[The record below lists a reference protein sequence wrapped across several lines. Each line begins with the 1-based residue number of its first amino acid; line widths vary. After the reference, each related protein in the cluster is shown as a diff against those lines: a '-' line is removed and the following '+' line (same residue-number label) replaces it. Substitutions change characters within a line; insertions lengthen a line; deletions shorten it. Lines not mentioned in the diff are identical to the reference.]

1 MKRPKTSN
9 SINIKKPQMQDNKQ
23 SQQMDFSEYLDDEDD
38 ENILSPELK
47 NKNDLTSTIYSLF
60 SKKIYAELYYAWCKD
75 CNESPSAEG
84 AKYFREELLS
94 RNNKDLKN
102 FNFKSLRVS
111 RNFLAAFGGNLP
123 PAQIHK
129 LELPDNLVNDECM
142 HNIKNLISARQVIHL
157 NLASNQISTEGLK
170 IIQHEVIASKSLKYL
185 NLGVSEGSFR
195 VNNFSGDG
203 GIIIARILLNNTS
216 IETLILQE
224 NLLGEDAGDK
234 IGAALI
240 QNKTLKKLVLSDNKI
255 KNKGARS
262 IIENGTSLVSID
274 LSDNDINPEVC
285 YDLKNLMTHSKH
297 LREIIWNGNFIGIKG
312 INFIVDALQQGSKI
326 KSLSLRNTS
335 IGRVGV
341 QALAQGLY
349 QNEYLKILDLGSNSI
364 TFESFK
370 DLCDSLNNN
379 KIRTLRLRNNLLKDE
394 GAKYFSENILNKES
408 NSCLTNF
415 DFSACKIYDQGLI
428 YLLNGLINNERINW
442 INLRDNYFSH
452 EIDFV
457 IMKFLEKNTYLTHID
472 LTKNRFSF
480 QCLQKV
486 NKIIK
491 RNRNI
496 QNNKEPNKLLV
507 ELYSLKY
514 ENTKLNELK
523 ETLKIIENDNAKLK
537 LNKIDLRQDYELEKK
552 KAAEKMADTLKEIK
566 SNQET
571 LVLRK
576 KELKEKTEIL
586 EQKKIENE
594 QIIKDLEEKYESIL
608 KEKEE
613 AMKFKEKIKIDME
626 ELQSEMTKKIVQL
639 NDDIEKNRKLEQEVM
654 RDAQELSTKLDELDE
669 KIQKREEELKEQG
682 LELRKP
688 EEEKKEEKIENKK
701 EEVKKEEKKEEIN
714 KDKDNKKK
722 KGKSKKKKK

>member
-9 SINIKKPQMQDNKQ
+9 SINIKRPQGQDKQ
-23 SQQMDFSEYLDDEDD
+23 SQQMNDFIDDLEEEGE
-38 ENILSPELK
+38 ENYSPSELK
-47 NKNDLTSTIYSLF
+47 GKNDLTSTIYSLF

-75 CNESPSAEG
+75 CSESPTAEG

-123 PAQIHK
+123 PAQIYK

-170 IIQHEVIASKSLKYL
+170 IIQHEVIASQSLKYL

-203 GIIIARILLNNTS
+203 GIIIARILLNNQS

-297 LREIIWNGNFIGIKG
+297 LREVIWNGNFIGVKG
-312 INFIVDALQQGSKI
+312 ISFIVDALKQGSKI

-349 QNEYLKILDLGSNSI
+349 QNEFLKILDLGSNSI

-379 KIRTLRLRNNLLKDE
+379 KIKTLRLRNNLLKDE

-408 NSCLTNF
+408 TSCLTNF

-457 IMKFLEKNTYLTHID
+457 ILKFLEKNTYLTHID

-552 KAAEKMADTLKEIK
+552 RAAEKMAETLKEIK
-566 SNQET
+566 TNQET

-576 KELKEKTEIL
+576 KELKEKTELL
-586 EQKKIENE
+586 EQKKVENE
-594 QIIKDLEEKYESIL
+594 QIIKELQEKYENIL

-613 AMKFKEKIKIDME
+613 AMKFKEKIKQDME
-626 ELQSEMTKKIVQL
+626 DLQSEMTKKIVQL
-639 NDDIEKNRKLEQEVM
+639 NDDIEKNRKQEQEVM
-654 RDAQELSTKLDELDE
+654 KDAQELSTKLDELDE
-669 KIQKREEELKEQG
+669 KIKKREEELKAQG
-682 LELRKP
+682 LELKKP
-688 EEEKKEEKIENKK
+688 EEEKKEEKTENKK
-701 EEVKKEEKKEEIN
+701 DEIKKEEKKEEVN
-714 KDKDNKKK
+714 KDKDTKKK

>member
-1 MKRPKTSN
+1 MKAKRPKTAGYLMPKNRKTQSDLDNN
-9 SINIKKPQMQDNKQ
+9 SED
-23 SQQMDFSEYLDDEDD
+23 LDDNYFSSEK
-38 ENILSPELK
+38 K
-47 NKNDLTSTIYSLF
+47 NQNDLTSFIYALF
-60 SKKIYAELYYAWCKD
+60 SKKLYAEIYYAWCKD
-75 CNESPSAEG
+75 CNEPPSAES
-84 AKYFREELLS
+84 AKYFRDELLA
-94 RNNKDLKN
+94 RNNKDLKSYN
-102 FNFKSLRVS
+102 FRSMRAGK
-111 RNFLAAFGGNLP
+111 NFLSAFGGNLP
-123 PAQIHK
+123 PIQVRK

-142 HNIKNLISARQVIHL
+142 HNIKNIISAKQVIYL

-203 GIIIARILLNNTS
+203 GIIIARILLNNES

-262 IIENGTSLVSID
+262 IIENGTSLISID
-274 LSDNDINPEVC
+274 LSENDITPEIC
-285 YDLKNLMTHSKH
+285 YDLKNLMIHSKH
-297 LREIIWNGNFIGIKG
+297 LREVIWNGNYVGLKG
-312 INFIVDALQQGSKI
+312 INYIVEALKANSKI

-335 IGRVGV
+335 IGKVGV
-341 QALAQGLY
+341 QSLALGLY
-349 QNEYLKILDLGSNSI
+349 KNEHLKILDLGSNSI

-379 KIRTLRLRNNLLKDE
+379 KIKILRCKNNLLGDE
-394 GAKYFSENILNKES
+394 SAKYFAESILNKDS
-408 NSCLTNF
+408 TSCLVSF
-415 DFSACKIYDQGLI
+415 DFSSCKIYDQGLI
-428 YLLNGLINNERINW
+428 YLLNSLTTNEKINW

-457 IMKFLEKNTYLTHID
+457 ILNFLEKNTHLTHID
-472 LTKNRFSF
+472 LIKNRFSF

-552 KAAEKMADTLKEIK
+552 KANEKMINTLKEIK
-566 SNQET
+566 NNQET
-571 LVLRK
+571 LKLRK
-576 KELKEKTEIL
+576 KELKEKTEQL
-586 EQKKIENE
+586 EEKKKENEKKIC
-594 QIIKDLEEKYESIL
+594 DLQLKYESII

-613 AMKFKEKIKIDME
+613 ALKLREKIKKDME
-626 ELQSEMTKKIVQL
+626 DLQTELTKKIVEL
-639 NDDIEKNRKLEQEVM
+639 NDDIDKNKKEEQEVM
-654 RDAQELSTKLDELDE
+654 RDAQELSTKLEQLE
-669 KIQKREEELKEQG
+669 ERIKLREEELKSQG
-682 LELRKP
+682 LELKKP
-688 EEEKKEEKIENKK
+688 EEEKVEEKEVKKEEVKEEKK
-701 EEVKKEEKKEEIN
+701 EEVKKVEKET
-714 KDKDNKKK
+714 KKK